1 VERAHLSLMKIA
13 ITGICGFVGSELALQ
28 LARRFS
34 GAQIAGI
41 DNFSRPGSETTRPRL
56 KAAGIVVKHGD
67 VRYPGDLDALG
78 AADWVIDAAAN
89 PSVLIGVDGR
99 TSSRQA
105 VEHNLVGTLNVLEF
119 CKAQGAGLVLL
130 STSRVYSVKALNA
143 LPLVVR
149 DGAFTPDTSAN
160 WPHGATP
167 NGLMEAFSTA
177 GPVSLYGATKVSSEA
192 MAIEYGDAFGFPVVV
207 DRCGVMAGP
216 GQFGTA
222 EQGIFSFWVRAWA
235 SGNPLAYL
243 GFGGTGHQVRDALHP
258 QDLADLVERQLRASS
273 DAIGN
278 WNVGSGSA
286 NAMSLAQLSAWC
298 STNFGDRQVGADTS
312 QRRWD
317 VPWVVM
323 DTSRVRERFEW
334 APATSVMTILD
345 EIAAHHRL
353 HPDWLSLS
361 RPL

>member
-1 VERAHLSLMKIA
+1 MKIA

-56 KAAGIVVKHGD
+56 KAAGVVVKHGD
-67 VRYPGDLDALG
+67 VRCPSDLDALG

-89 PSVLIGVDGR
+89 PSVLVGVDGR

-160 WPHGATP
+160 WPHGAAP
-167 NGLMEAFSTA
+167 SRLDRGVLNRRPGLAVWRHEGRVRSD
-177 GPVSLYGATKVSSEA
+177 GHRIRGRVRLPGRGRPVWRHGRTRTVR
-192 MAIEYGDAFGFPVVV
+192 
-207 DRCGVMAGP
+207 DR
-216 GQFGTA
+216 
-222 EQGIFSFWVRAWA
+222 
-235 SGNPLAYL
+235 
-243 GFGGTGHQVRDALHP
+243 GTGHL
-258 QDLADLVERQLRASS
+258 LVL
-273 DAIGN
+273 GPCVG
-278 WNVGSGSA
+278 VGST
-286 NAMSLAQLSAWC
+286 L
-298 STNFGDRQVGADTS
+298 
-312 QRRWD
+312 
-317 VPWVVM
+317 
-323 DTSRVRERFEW
+323 
-334 APATSVMTILD
+334 
-345 EIAAHHRL
+345 
-353 HPDWLSLS
+353 
-361 RPL
+361 

>member
-1 VERAHLSLMKIA
+1 MKIA

-28 LARRFS
+28 LGQRFS
-34 GAQIAGI
+34 AAQITGI

-56 KAAGIVVKHGD
+56 RDAGVVVKHGD
-67 VRYPGDLDALG
+67 VRCPSDLDALG

-89 PSVLIGVDGR
+89 PSVLAGVDGR

-119 CKAQGAGLVLL
+119 CKARGAGLVLL
-130 STSRVYSVKALNA
+130 STSRVYSVNALNA
-143 LPLVVR
+143 LPLAVSNHAFAP
-149 DGAFTPDTSAN
+149 DETQTWPAGAAPS
-160 WPHGATP
+160 
-167 NGLMEAFSTA
+167 GLTEAFSTA
-177 GPVSLYGATKVSSEA
+177 GPVSLYGATKVASEV
-192 MAIEYGDAFGFPVVV
+192 MAIEYGDAFGFPVAI

-216 GQFGTA
+216 AQFGTG
-222 EQGIFSFWVRAWA
+222 EQGIFSFWIRAWA
-235 SGNPLAYL
+235 SGQPLTYF
-243 GFGGTGHQVRDALHP
+243 GFGGAGHQVRDALHP
-258 QDLADLVERQLRASS
+258 QDLASLVERQLRAAS
-273 DAIGN
+273 DAAGI
-278 WNVGSGSA
+278 WNVGGGLS

-298 STNFGDRQVGADTS
+298 SIHFGQRQVGADS
-312 QRRWD
+312 ALRKWD

-323 DTSRVRERFEW
+323 DTSRIRGRFGW
-334 APATSVMTILD
+334 TPAIPVMKVLD

>member
-1 VERAHLSLMKIA
+1 MKIA

-28 LARRFS
+28 LAQRVS

-56 KAAGIVVKHGD
+56 NAAGIVVKHGD
-67 VRYPGDLDALG
+67 VRCSSDLDVLG
-78 AADWVIDAAAN
+78 APDWVIDAAAN
-89 PSVLIGVDGR
+89 PSVLVGVDGR

-105 VEHNLVGTLNVLEF
+105 AEHNLVGTLNVLEF
-119 CKAQGAGLVLL
+119 CKAHGAGLVLL

-149 DGAFTPDTSAN
+149 DRAFAPDPSATWPNGATSA
-160 WPHGATP
+160 
-167 NGLMEAFSTA
+167 GLAETFSTA
-177 GPVSLYGATKVSSEA
+177 GPVSLYGATKVASEA
-192 MAIEYGDAFGFPVVV
+192 MAIEYGDAFGFPVVI
-207 DRCGVMAGP
+207 DRCGVIAGP
-216 GQFGTA
+216 GQFGTG

-235 SGNPLAYL
+235 SGQPLKYL

-258 QDLADLVERQLRASS
+258 QDLADLVERQLRAPSQ
-273 DAIGN
+273 ATGI
-278 WNVGSGSA
+278 WNVGGGSS

-298 STNFGDRQVGADTS
+298 ATNFGERQVGAVADA
-312 QRRWD
+312 RKWD

-323 DTSRVRERFEW
+323 DSSRVREQFDW
-334 APATSVMTILD
+334 TPAISVMNVLD

>member
-1 VERAHLSLMKIA
+1 MKIA

-28 LARRFS
+28 LGRRFS
-34 GAQIAGI
+34 GAQIVGI

-56 KAAGIVVKHGD
+56 KAAGVIVKHGD
-67 VRYPGDLDALG
+67 VRCPSDLDALG

-89 PSVLIGVDGR
+89 PSVLVGVDGR

-119 CKAQGAGLVLL
+119 CKARGAGLVLL
-130 STSRVYSVKALNA
+130 STSRVYSVNALNA
-143 LPLVVR
+143 LPLAVR
-149 DGAFTPDTSAN
+149 DDAFAPDESAT
-160 WPHGATP
+160 WP
-167 NGLMEAFSTA
+167 NGAAPPGLTEKFSTA
-177 GPVSLYGATKVSSEA
+177 GPVSLYGATKVASEA
-192 MAIEYGDAFGFPVVV
+192 MAIEYGDAFGFPVVI

-216 GQFGTA
+216 GQFGTG

-235 SGNPLAYL
+235 SGQPLRYL

-258 QDLADLVERQLRASS
+258 QDLANLVERQLRAAS
-273 DAIGN
+273 DATGI
-278 WNVGSGSA
+278 WNVGGGSS

-298 STNFGDRQVGADTS
+298 STHFGERQVGADPA
-312 QRRWD
+312 RRKWD
-317 VPWVVM
+317 VPWLVM
-323 DTSRVRERFEW
+323 DTSRVRERFGW
-334 APATSVMTILD
+334 TPAISVMHVLD